1 MWPREPKF
9 GSLYRGF
16 RYNGARYIKVLTLFR
31 LGFLGVPGP
40 WGGGGG
46 GDIMTSFFQ
55 KSVVFLVF
63 SSYCCAEGQ
72 HSQKLMIKN
81 T

>member
-16 RYNGARYIKVLTLFR
+16 RYNGARYIKVLALFR

-40 WGGGGG
+40 WGGMGGG
-46 GDIMTSFFQ
+46 GGRYNDVIFSKNQCFF
-55 KSVVFLVF
+55 
-63 SSYCCAEGQ
+63 
-72 HSQKLMIKN
+72 
-81 T
+81 